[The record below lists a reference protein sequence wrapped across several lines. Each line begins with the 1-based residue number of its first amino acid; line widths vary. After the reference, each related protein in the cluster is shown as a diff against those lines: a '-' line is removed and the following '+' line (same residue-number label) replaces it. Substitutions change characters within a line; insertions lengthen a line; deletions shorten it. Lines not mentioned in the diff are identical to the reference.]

1 MFHVHLSVIF
11 KKVTT
16 WEQPPSG
23 SGRSKRGFWR
33 RKMEFFADKNTSCY
47 LLSQIKSAIFGGLS
61 QQTERLPFN
70 LKTVSG
76 TAVCSHQI
84 LTQN

>member
-1 MFHVHLSVIF
+1 MFHAHIFVIF
-11 KKVTT
+11 KKVAT

-47 LLSQIKSAIFGGLS
+47 LLSQIKSAIVGGLVR
-61 QQTERLPFN
+61 QAERLPFN
-70 LKTVSG
+70 WGTVFE
-76 TAVCSHQI
+76 TVICS
-84 LTQN
+84 L